1 MHDWPDPQLSLT
13 HAYSTLNNQA
23 LANTAE
29 PFTPPAWSCGY
40 DGKQVANASKKGH
53 DRFLFVDGQDNDH
66 HYFDHD
72 HSHQDHSH
80 QDHSDQDHSDQNHS
94 DHDHS
99 HRFDPSNT
107 EKALI
112 DLQQSLRGSV
122 FQVGKNRRVQG
133 GSFSYWVDVYVEID
147 YGLCSDNGETC
158 ATGIGPKTINY
169 GEF

>member
-1 MHDWPDPQLSLT
+1 MQGWPDRRLSLT

-29 PFTPPAWSCGY
+29 TFIPPAWSCGY
-40 DGKQVANASKKGH
+40 DGKQDVNANKKGD
-53 DRFLFVDGQDNDH
+53 DRFLFGDGQDNDH
-66 HYFDHD
+66 HPFDH
-72 HSHQDHSH
+72 DHSH
-80 QDHSDQDHSDQNHS
+80 QDHSDQDHSDHDHLDHDYS

-107 EKALI
+107 EKALT

-122 FQVGKNRRVQG
+122 LHVGKHRRVQG
-133 GSFSYWVDVYVEID
+133 GTFSYWVDVYVEID
-147 YGLCSDNGETC
+147 NGLCSDNGETC

-169 GEF
+169 GEL